1 MERPA
6 VPVPVPVAMRVLI
19 VVASA
24 FAVAACGG
32 TASNDEDRS
41 SGDDAAQLAPAAVEF
56 RTFPSI
62 TRMTPTID
70 IDDDEAGTSIDL
82 EAARGEREGGQVVA
96 WAGKGEPRVVLE
108 VTRLVSTTPT
118 KPYRM
123 SISADHIDAY
133 IEQAMTV
140 ERGSPAGRSGVYV
153 DPLIPAAGR
162 DVVLATDERLLA
174 WIDVAVPTDA
184 VPGTYVG
191 TVRVRRANTDG
202 EPVRGTTKD
211 EGGDEPGDGVLARIP
226 IRVKV
231 HAARI
236 PKLPTLDSHVG
247 FDQSQLVRFEE
258 VEAGSVELRDVTER
272 YATLL
277 ANARLSIGD
286 VGALAPGTLPGHRG
300 LEGDGAYLERVFNR
314 RGVASVRI
322 PFYVTYPFED
332 PLGRDRAA
340 AVRYLRAA
348 ARWARSNGWA
358 DRMYVFA
365 FDEPDD
371 ADAGAVRELDELLRE
386 ADPALRQL
394 VTRES
399 AARPFQGNVDIWA
412 PNISPTRFRPADV
425 ARERRRGNETW
436 WYPSITT
443 WQPYPTLFIDELR
456 PTPRAL
462 GWLAWRYG
470 IDGFLYWTA
479 THWHEVDDPYRDP
492 GTYNET
498 DAVGNGDGVLV
509 YPGGPIGRPGMPVP
523 SVRLLQLR
531 DGIEDHDLLVLA
543 TCANP
548 RAAQR
553 LRGLARDAAPMLDRI
568 EPTAAQ
574 VKALRGA
581 AFRILDAAPGAADCR
596 TTGP

>member
-1 MERPA
+1 MQRPA
-6 VPVPVPVAMRVLI
+6 LMCVPF
-19 VVASA
+19 VVAA
-24 FAVAACGG
+24 TLVLAACGG
-32 TASNDEDRS
+32 AASTEDQPAT
-41 SGDDAAQLAPAAVEF
+41 DAPAQLAPAAVEF

-62 TRMTPTID
+62 TRMTPNID
-70 IDDDEAGTSIDL
+70 IDDEEAGTSIDL
-82 EAARGEREGGQVVA
+82 EAARGEREGGQLVA
-96 WAGKGEPRVVLE
+96 WAGKGDPRVVLE

-118 KPYRM
+118 EPYRM
-123 SISADHIDAY
+123 SISADHVTAY
-133 IEQAMTV
+133 IEQPMTV

-153 DPLIPAAGR
+153 DPLIPADGR
-162 DVVLATDERLLA
+162 DVVLSDDERLLA
-174 WIDVAVPTDA
+174 WIDVFVPTGQ
-184 VPGTYVG
+184 PTGTYVG

-202 EPVRGTTKD
+202 EPVRGTTDD
-211 EGGDEPGDGVLARIP
+211 EGGEEPGDGVLARIP
-226 IRVKV
+226 IRVQV

-236 PKLPTLDSHVG
+236 PKVPTLASHVG
-247 FDQSQLVRFEE
+247 FDQSQLVRFEN
-258 VEAGSVELRDVTER
+258 VEAGSTELRDVTER

-286 VGALAPGTLPGHRG
+286 VGALPPGTLPGHRG
-300 LEGDGAYLERVFNR
+300 LPGDGAYLKRMFSQ

-332 PLGRDRAA
+332 PLRRDRAA

-386 ADPALRQL
+386 ADPGLRQL

-399 AARPFQGNVDIWA
+399 TARPFQGSVDIWA
-412 PNISPTRFRPADV
+412 PNISPSRFRAADV

-462 GWLAWRYG
+462 GWLAWRYR

-479 THWHEVDDPYRDP
+479 THWHEVKDPYRDP

-509 YPGGPIGRPGMPVP
+509 YPGGPIGRPGLPVP

-543 TCANP
+543 TCAARTQP
-548 RAAQR
+548 VRA
-553 LRGLARDAAPMLDRI
+553 GLARAASVAAPAMDRI

-581 AFRILDAAPGAADCR
+581 AFRILDRAPGTADCR
-596 TTGP
+596 TTGA